1 MITTTATRPAQH
13 DMDTFTQS
21 VELQDEALAWLKD
34 CSIDEDAI
42 STIENYTVVS
52 LARAVHRHYEGG
64 LEAFNVSLATPSS
77 TELNRLAT
85 AHANLAAE
93 ALLADAQQQARTHA
107 ELYAGYS
114 RMARN
119 QAEVEREANQHLLY
133 NL

>member
-1 MITTTATRPAQH
+1 MTLTATRPSTH
-13 DMDTFTQS
+13 DMDTFTHCPA
-21 VELQDEALAWLKD
+21 LQNEARNWLKD
-34 CSIDEDAI
+34 CFTGDDASEEIDH
-42 STIENYTVVS
+42 YTAVS
-52 LARAVHRHYEGG
+52 LARSIHRHYEGG

-85 AHANLAAE
+85 AHARVAAE
-93 ALLADAQQQARTHA
+93 ALLADSQQQARTHA

-119 QAEVEREANQHLLY
+119 QAEVEREANQRLLY